1 MPVTQV
7 RCLRYGAGTPPRGQI
22 LPAGSGLHL
31 APGGSA
37 NLDRMDGDAPRG
49 VSAAEALELV
59 RSDAILLD
67 VREDHEWAAGHA
79 PEATHIPMSRI
90 ADRAADLPADK
101 TIVCVCHVGARS
113 AAVASALNRAGW
125 TALNL
130 TGGMEAWAAAGL
142 PVVDHEGHSG
152 VVI

>member
-1 MPVTQV
+1 
-7 RCLRYGAGTPPRGQI
+7 
-22 LPAGSGLHL
+22 
-31 APGGSA
+31 
-37 NLDRMDGDAPRG
+37 MDGDAPRG